1 MTRTLQ
7 IVGAFTRREARTR
20 PPLAAELGWL
30 ALESALVVAVL
41 WQFSRALEGPV
52 GGARD
57 YLTFAGPA
65 VVLVLFVL
73 AALLSGARAA
83 ERARRNGALDA
94 LLMTAATPVS
104 IALGLASY
112 PVASMFLRVL
122 LACGMLMAAGL
133 APQGWGALAAM
144 VSLLLAFAVA
154 VTATLLLQAAAVTGA
169 AWMRAGV
176 LIAVLGSL
184 LSGALFPLSALPGA
198 LAGASELFPFRAM
211 AQAIRLSYG
220 GAPPA
225 SLTQAWTTLLLWLVL
240 LVPLS
245 WMALEAAFR
254 RARRVGRARAA
265 I

>member
-20 PPLAAELGWL
+20 PPLAVELGLL
-30 ALESALVVAVL
+30 ALEPALLAAVL
-41 WQFSRALEGPV
+41 WQFSRVLEGPV

-65 VVLVLFVL
+65 VVLVLFTL
-73 AALLSGARAA
+73 AALLSGARAV
-83 ERARRNGALDA
+83 ERARRSGALDA
-94 LLMTAATPVS
+94 LRATAATPVNL
-104 IALGLASY
+104 ALGMAAY
-112 PVASMFLRVL
+112 PVASMFLRAM
-122 LACGMLMAAGL
+122 LACGMLMLAGL
-133 APQGWGALAAM
+133 APQGWGAPAAL
-144 VSLLLAFAVA
+144 VSLLLSFAVA
-154 VTATLLLQAAAVTGA
+154 ATATLLLQAAAVAGA
-169 AWMRAGV
+169 GWMRAGILV
-176 LIAVLGSL
+176 AVIGAL

-198 LAGASELFPFRAM
+198 LAGASDLFPFRAM

-225 SLTQAWTTLLLWLVL
+225 LLTQAWTTLLLWLAL

-254 RARRVGRARAA
+254 RARRVGRARA
-265 I
+265 